1 MAEQKEEK
9 RELFNKI
16 NSQLK
21 EAMKAKDG
29 LRLSTLRM
37 VKSKILYVNAKGDL
51 PDPEIAKIIK
61 KYSKTLKESIEE
73 FKKVERTEEAQ
84 THEKELKIV
93 QEFLPPEL
101 SPEEI
106 KIIVQQ
112 AIQETGAA
120 DVKEMGKVMKAVLG
134 RHPAIDGKAVSQ
146 FVREILK

>member
-1 MAEQKEEK
+1 MAEEK
-9 RELFNKI
+9 KELFNKI
-16 NSQLK
+16 NDQLK
-21 EAMKAKDG
+21 NAMKAKDS

-61 KYSKTLKESIEE
+61 KYAKTLKESIEE

-101 SPEEI
+101 SPEEV
-106 KIIVQQ
+106 KKIVQQ
-112 AIQETGAA
+112 AIQETKASSI
-120 DVKEMGKVMKAVLG
+120 KEMGKVMKAVLEK
-134 RHPAIDGKAVSQ
+134 HPGIDGKAVSQ
-146 FVREILK
+146 LVREILK